1 MKKKLVTSA
10 GAVLVAAAVLQAH
23 VTLQPR
29 ESAPGATVTYTVR
42 IPTEGTV
49 TTTGVELEIPDGI
62 MVVAVDG
69 PTDGYQVKRAGE
81 RIVSILWKTE
91 IAPKAVKTFTFSA
104 KNPSHP
110 SELSWKA
117 HQYFADGTT
126 FDWVEPAGSKRPAA
140 RTRIAAAPDN
150 AAAPGEHKHP

>member
-1 MKKKLVTSA
+1 MKKKLMTSA
-10 GAVLVAAAVLQAH
+10 GAVLVAAAALQAH

-62 MVVAVDG
+62 MVV
-69 PTDGYQVKRAGE
+69 
-81 RIVSILWKTE
+81 
-91 IAPKAVKTFTFSA
+91 PKAVKTFTFSA

-150 AAAPGEHKHP
+150 AAAAGEHKHP